1 MPADASLTP
10 QTMKSILKSLSWI
23 LLIPFAHLSAALL
36 CPDFVRVELPYVLLI
51 YGILTVLTIA
61 HLIVVRVIVSRHRQ
75 QAPMIVMALNMLK
88 MLLSVVLLFVV
99 VVPFTGKDAA
109 VGINFAVAYVFFLIF
124 DSQIVILMM
133 KE

>member
-1 MPADASLTP
+1 MPADARLTH
-10 QTMKSILKSLSWI
+10 QAMKSILKSLSWI
-23 LLIPFAHLSAALL
+23 LLIPFVHVLTAYLW
-36 CPDFVRVELPYVLLI
+36 PDFVRVELPYLLLI
-51 YGILTVLTIA
+51 YGILCALTVI
-61 HLIVVRVIVSRHRQ
+61 HLIVVRAVVRRHRE
-75 QAPMIVMALNMLK
+75 QAPMIVMALNMFK
-88 MLLSVVLLFVV
+88 MLLSVVLLFVA

>member
-1 MPADASLTP
+1 M
-10 QTMKSILKSLSWI
+10 
-23 LLIPFAHLSAALL
+23 
-36 CPDFVRVELPYVLLI
+36 LLI

>member
-1 MPADASLTP
+1 MPADARLTH
-10 QTMKSILKSLSWI
+10 QAMKSILKSLSWI
-23 LLIPFAHLSAALL
+23 LLIPFVHVLTAYLW
-36 CPDFVRVELPYVLLI
+36 PDFVRVELPYLLLI
-51 YGILTVLTIA
+51 YGILCALTVV
-61 HLIVVRVIVSRHRQ
+61 HLFVVRAVVRRHRE